1 MEAARGAGTARRGRG
16 ASAGG
21 VAQRAAYLRPRGRT
35 LSPRPG
41 EPPPARSEARGHGG
55 MPARDNERKRVN
67 RMSQNFTDANG
78 RFRRQVVTNL
88 DTGKGGSGICT
99 YMILEAGLG
108 VIVFSGLCMAFC
120 LFGTIEFIR
129 EVRCLNGE
137 KLPFYMV
144 LGLVV
149 FWGLGGFGVYFYRT
163 FGWLLSWL
171 TFTETEVIW
180 RCPFRKTRRIPRE
193 ECRYAGIHQCM
204 FGKSERTGQPAMGV
218 KAFISTKPYPG
229 YANISLLKNTDEFVT
244 GFVTYR
250 LCKVLSEWLPD
261 PQNRCFISEAARME
275 RDRRGMRR
283 RRERKRAERRRR
295 RMKKRE
301 Q

>member
-1 MEAARGAGTARRGRG
+1 
-16 ASAGG
+16 
-21 VAQRAAYLRPRGRT
+21 
-35 LSPRPG
+35 
-41 EPPPARSEARGHGG
+41 
-55 MPARDNERKRVN
+55 
-67 RMSQNFTDANG
+67 MSQNFTDANG

-88 DTGKGGSGICT
+88 DIGKGGSAICT
-99 YMILEAGLG
+99 YAILEAGLG
-108 VIVFSGLCMAFC
+108 VIVVCSLTMILC
-120 LFGTIEFIR
+120 LDTIVECIR
-129 EVRCLNGE
+129 EYICLCRINGE
-137 KLPFYMV
+137 QLSAHIDLV
-144 LGLVV
+144 LAFVV
-149 FWGLGGFGVYFYRT
+149 FSAVGVGDIYFYRRVC
-163 FGWLLSWL
+163 GCLLGWL

-204 FGKSERTGQPAMGV
+204 FGKSERTGQPAMGR

-283 RRERKRAERRRR
+283 RRERRRAERRRR

>member
-1 MEAARGAGTARRGRG
+1 MG
-16 ASAGG
+16 
-21 VAQRAAYLRPRGRT
+21 
-35 LSPRPG
+35 
-41 EPPPARSEARGHGG
+41 
-55 MPARDNERKRVN
+55 DNERKRGDSL
-67 RMSQNFTDANG
+67 SQNLIDANG

-283 RRERKRAERRRR
+283 RRERRRAERRRR

>member
-1 MEAARGAGTARRGRG
+1 
-16 ASAGG
+16 
-21 VAQRAAYLRPRGRT
+21 
-35 LSPRPG
+35 
-41 EPPPARSEARGHGG
+41 
-55 MPARDNERKRVN
+55 
-67 RMSQNFTDANG
+67 MSQNFTDTNG

-88 DTGKGGSGICT
+88 DIGKGGSAICT
-99 YMILEAGLG
+99 YAILEAGLG
-108 VIVFSGLCMAFC
+108 VIVICGLF
-120 LFGTIEFIR
+120 TIGSLCIIQEGIS
-129 EVRCLNGE
+129 ECIGLYLNGE
-137 KLPFYMV
+137 KLPFYYVPGFV
-144 LGLVV
+144 LFLVCAGV
-149 FWGLGGFGVYFYRT
+149 GVYFYRRVC
-163 FGWLLSWL
+163 GCLLGWL

-283 RRERKRAERRRR
+283 RRERRRAERRHR

>member
-1 MEAARGAGTARRGRG
+1 
-16 ASAGG
+16 
-21 VAQRAAYLRPRGRT
+21 
-35 LSPRPG
+35 
-41 EPPPARSEARGHGG
+41 
-55 MPARDNERKRVN
+55 
-67 RMSQNFTDANG
+67 MSQGLIDANG

-88 DTGKGGSGICT
+88 DIGEGGSAICT
-99 YMILEAGLG
+99 YAILEAGLG
-108 VIVFSGLCMAFC
+108 VIVVLGLGMAFY
-120 LFGTIEFIR
+120 LYMMQKAIREFI
-129 EVRCLNGE
+129 CLCLISGE
-137 KLPFYMV
+137 ELSSHIDLV

-149 FWGLGGFGVYFYRT
+149 FPVFAALDAYCYRMV
-163 FGWLLSWL
+163 GWLLGWL

-229 YANISLLKNTDEFVT
+229 YANISLLQNTDEFVT

-261 PQNRCFISEAARME
+261 PPNRCFISEAARME

-283 RRERKRAERRRR
+283 RRERRRAERRRR